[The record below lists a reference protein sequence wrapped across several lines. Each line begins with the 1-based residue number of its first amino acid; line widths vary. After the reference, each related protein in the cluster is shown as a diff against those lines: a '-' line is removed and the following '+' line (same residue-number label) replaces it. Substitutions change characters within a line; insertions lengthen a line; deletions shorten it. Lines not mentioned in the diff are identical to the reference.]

1 VPAGPRRLFTRD
13 EDGGHCCCREWR
25 GATAWQRPG
34 ASRGQAIRGRSRT
47 RDSFSALQFR
57 QLIVKPCAHIP
68 DLVLDAAGPLR
79 LQSQSRDDLLS
90 HMT

>member
-1 VPAGPRRLFTRD
+1 MPAGPRRLFTRD

-34 ASRGQAIRGRSRT
+34 ASRGPVSAAVARD

-68 DLVLDAAGPLR
+68 DLVLDVDGPLR